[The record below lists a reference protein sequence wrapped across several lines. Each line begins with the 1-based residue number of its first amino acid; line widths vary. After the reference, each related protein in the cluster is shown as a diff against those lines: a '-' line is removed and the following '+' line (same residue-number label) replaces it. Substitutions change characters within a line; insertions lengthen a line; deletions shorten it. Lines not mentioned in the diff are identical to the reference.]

1 MTRCQW
7 CPGYVSW
14 TAVVGIEPYELLDRR
29 DWISSADAPSGANG
43 TKKWPF
49 QRSEN
54 AGGATYEATPRIGR
68 WKTADGTT
76 SQLSPGGSV
85 TRPVSARNARAF
97 AVHSAYVSS
106 ISCSVGGCRSSSVRR
121 TST

>member
-7 CPGYVSW
+7 CPGKVSW
-14 TAVVGIEPYELLDRR
+14 TAVVGIEPYELFDSRC
-29 DWISSADAPSGANG
+29 WISASEVPSGANG

-68 WKTADGTT
+68 WNTGDGTT
-76 SQLSPGGSV
+76 SQVSPGGSV
-85 TRPVSARNARAF
+85 TRPVSTRKARAL
-97 AVHSAYVSS
+97 AVQSA
-106 ISCSVGGCRSSSVRR
+106 
-121 TST
+121 